1 MNQLSKLHETITQDI
16 IASRQREMAQSIAA
30 QHTRA
35 RQAQER
41 EQKAMQAL
49 QRMGLD
55 VANLQ
60 AFDLE
65 IGNALESQ
73 RLESETRMNALSEQ
87 PLSSGLDV
95 ETALLPE
102 GATVLTP
109 AWSMAFSNHNMQ
121 SELTG
126 VSDISTQDVLW
137 GSGAKG
143 YWNWARGAGSGLFGS
158 GEGQIQS
165 WIDFGFWFR
174 PPVSRFYSIQPLFRF
189 RGYVI
194 VQADD
199 GVFTSKEAR
208 VRGTAWVNVH
218 QYNWKGWNSETVY
231 NDGGDNINL
240 NTRRDIDRR
249 TYNSYLLGGGDWA
262 FIQCTIGLYAY
273 ARGSGSYARNDFA
286 TGAANYLDVPNVIV
300 L

>member
-1 MNQLSKLHETITQDI
+1 MHQLSQLHETITQEI
-16 IASRQREMAQSIAA
+16 ITSRQQEVAQSIAA
-30 QHTRA
+30 QHARA
-35 RQAQER
+35 KRASER

-49 QRMGLD
+49 QRMGLE

-60 AFDLE
+60 AFELE
-65 IGNALESQ
+65 VGNTLERQ
-73 RLESETRMNALSEQ
+73 RLEAEARMNALSEQ
-87 PLSSGLDV
+87 QVSSGFDI

-109 AWSMAFSNHNMQ
+109 AWSMASSTHDVR

-126 VSDISTQDVLW
+126 VSDIGAQDVLW
-137 GSGAKG
+137 GSGIKKH
-143 YWNWARGAGSGLFGS
+143 WNWARGAGSGLFGS
-158 GEGQIQS
+158 GVGEIQS

-189 RGYVI
+189 RGYVM

-199 GVFTSKEAR
+199 GIFTSKFAR

-231 NDGGDNINL
+231 NDSGDNISL

-249 TYNSYLLGGGDWA
+249 LYTSYLLGGGDWA
-262 FIQCTIGLYAY
+262 FIRCTIGLYAY
-273 ARGSGSYARNDFA
+273 ARGGGSYAKNDFA
-286 TGAANYLDVPNVIV
+286 TGVANYLEVPNVIV